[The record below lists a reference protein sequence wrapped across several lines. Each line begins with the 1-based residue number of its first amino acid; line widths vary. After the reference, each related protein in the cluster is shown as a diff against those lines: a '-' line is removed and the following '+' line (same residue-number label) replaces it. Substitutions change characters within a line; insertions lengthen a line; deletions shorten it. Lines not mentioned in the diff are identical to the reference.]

1 MIDKILAK
9 LKDSS
14 ELRKSVI
21 KGGVFLFG
29 GNVAENGLRF
39 IRNMILTRMIAPN
52 EFGVVAILLAMNQ
65 LFNSLTQIG
74 IKEAIIQNEKGGT
87 KTFLDAAF
95 WLSTIRGVCLFAVA
109 FLAAPF
115 IAGFYQK
122 PYITHLL
129 QIAFLDLLFS
139 SINSVRAFAIMKEMK
154 YLRYVIYTFGGN
166 GIGILVTIVLGV
178 MYRNVQALVMGFVA
192 ESLARLI
199 LSYALFPYFP
209 SFKIEKESRTALLKY
224 AKSMLGLPIFFFLY
238 ARIDV
243 FVLGKLS
250 TDYQLG
256 IFSMVQTLAFTPIV
270 FYDGMS
276 GQILMPVFSKNAGDL
291 DKLRSV
297 YLKVVT
303 LSSRIAL
310 PILFLL
316 GIFSSELLRLF
327 YGEKYVGGSYLL
339 ILFIVVVGL
348 RIIGGLAGNLFFAT
362 NSAGDYRSVTMAR
375 LIAMMIAV
383 IPLIKLYGASGA
395 VYANIIALALWLV
408 LLMVKLRGI
417 LLVSIKDQVLAIF
430 PGKAYA
436 VILVGAAVL
445 IWAVKMLIVNFIRS

>member
-9 LKDSS
+9 MKNSSALK
-14 ELRKSVI
+14 KSVI
-21 KGGVFLFG
+21 KGSFFLFG

-39 IRNMILTRMIAPN
+39 LRNMILTRMIAPN
-52 EFGVVAILLAMNQ
+52 EFGVIAILLAINQ

-87 KTFLDAAF
+87 KAFLDAAF
-95 WLSTIRGVCLFAVA
+95 WLSTIRGVCLFVGAV
-109 FLAAPF
+109 LAAPL

-139 SINSVRAFAIMKEMK
+139 SINSVRAFAAMKEMK

-166 GIGILVTIVLGV
+166 GIGIIVTIVLGV
-178 MYRNVQALVMGFVA
+178 IYRNVNALVMGFVA
-192 ESLARLI
+192 ESVARLI
-199 LSYALFPYFP
+199 LSYVLFPYFP
-209 SFKIEKESRTALLKY
+209 SLKIDHDSKTALLKY
-224 AKSMLGLPIFFFLY
+224 AQSMLGLPIFFFLY

-243 FVLGKLS
+243 FVLGKLT

-276 GQILMPVFSKNAGDL
+276 GQILMPVFSKNAGDI

-297 YLKVVT
+297 YLKFVT
-303 LSSRIAL
+303 LSSRITL
-310 PILFLL
+310 PILVLL
-316 GIFSSELLRLF
+316 GIFSTELLRLF

-339 ILFIVVVGL
+339 ILFIIVVGL

-362 NSAGDYRSVTMAR
+362 NKPGWGWPRSSGCRAAGRSS
-375 LIAMMIAV
+375 
-383 IPLIKLYGASGA
+383 IPRTS
-395 VYANIIALALWLV
+395 
-408 LLMVKLRGI
+408 
-417 LLVSIKDQVLAIF
+417 
-430 PGKAYA
+430 P
-436 VILVGAAVL
+436 
-445 IWAVKMLIVNFIRS
+445 